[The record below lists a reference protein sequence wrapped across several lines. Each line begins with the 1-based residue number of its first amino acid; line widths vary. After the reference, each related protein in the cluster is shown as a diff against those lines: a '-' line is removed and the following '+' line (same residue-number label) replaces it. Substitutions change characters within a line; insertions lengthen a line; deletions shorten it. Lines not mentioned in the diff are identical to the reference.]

1 MRAIVVRRHT
11 PFAIVI
17 LAHQHLID
25 VDRGTPLRLGI
36 RHAWRLHDLDKT
48 VHAGGGA

>member
-1 MRAIVVRRHT
+1 LRGFQNQELEMRAIVVHRHT

-25 VDRGTPLRLGI
+25 VDP
-36 RHAWRLHDLDKT
+36 
-48 VHAGGGA
+48 